1 MKNQVGPLV
10 VLLILIAFPWVV
22 GDSYY
27 QHLMILVL
35 MWVAIGSGWNLIAG
49 FTGQVSF
56 GDAAFF
62 GTGAYTAGLLAHK
75 LGISAL
81 WGIGLGGIV
90 AVIIAFPFGW
100 ICFRLRGAYFALA
113 TLALNEVMRHSATI
127 WESLTEGM
135 VGILIMQ
142 TFVSKIPYYYMAL
155 AIAVLS
161 LISVKW
167 VMRSRWGY
175 YFISIR
181 EDQDAAES
189 IGINTHYYKMV
200 SLCLAAYLTGL
211 AGSLYMN
218 YMGFIDPTIVFS
230 LHDISIMA
238 ILVGIVGGVGTIYGP
253 AVGAFIMVAVS
264 EIFRTGGFGLLQFLT
279 EVTGSPVMEIVTKYV
294 KEAHVLTFG
303 LLVIFVILFLPNGVV
318 GGWQAFKR
326 SRQTGRR
333 QSA

>member
-1 MKNQVGPLV
+1 MKNQLGPLV
-10 VLLILIAFPWVV
+10 FLLILIAFPWVV

-75 LGISAL
+75 LGISAW
-81 WGIGLGGIV
+81 WGLGLGGIV

-142 TFVSKIPYYYMAL
+142 TFVSKIPYYYIAL
-155 AIAVLS
+155 VIAVLS
-161 LISVKW
+161 LISVQL
-167 VMRSRWGY
+167 VMHSRWGY
-175 YFISIR
+175 YFVSIR

-238 ILVGIVGGVGTIYGP
+238 ILVGIVGGVGTVYGP

-264 EIFRTGGFGLLQFLT
+264 EVFRTGGFGLLETLT
-279 EVTGSPVMEIVTKYV
+279 RATDSPVMAIVTKYV

-318 GGWQAFKR
+318 GGWQEIKR
-326 SRQTGRR
+326 PR
-333 QSA
+333 